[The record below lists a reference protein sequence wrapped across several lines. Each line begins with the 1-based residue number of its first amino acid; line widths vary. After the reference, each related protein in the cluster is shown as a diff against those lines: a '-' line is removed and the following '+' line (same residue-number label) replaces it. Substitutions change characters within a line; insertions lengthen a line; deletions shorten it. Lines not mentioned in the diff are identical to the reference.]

1 MMYYQHQL
9 PHHLILIIYVRAHW
23 QQYEFLITQLQ
34 HSRMWACSKMHRF
47 GTKWCTFVLSQAD
60 WTILWLQA
68 SVAWYYIHE
77 QEGSVRQGKTCWSG
91 TTWTSFSIFYTS
103 GAERRA
109 EAAWSHERRPTISR
123 ETKKPRNLVLLESA
137 HSPLYIT
144 ASSRGCLFARKQTIR
159 KRYSAQP
166 SSLELLSSHIV
177 LLSAVLPFLLQAP
190 RILCLLF
197 PLQDRTGCTCSVFSK
212 PRVGAKQGQ
221 RTHTITAKIHSKWRR
236 TKVISVLARFPH

>member
-34 HSRMWACSKMHRF
+34 HGRMWACSKMHRF
-47 GTKWCTFVLSQAD
+47 TTKWCTFVLSQAD
-60 WTILWLQA
+60 WIILWLQA

-91 TTWTSFSIFYTS
+91 TTWTSFSKILPEQRGELKQHGHMRDVLQSAEKPKTS
-103 GAERRA
+103 QFGPIRICTSTALHNSVFERLPLRM
-109 EAAWSHERRPTISR
+109 
-123 ETKKPRNLVLLESA
+123 ETNNHKKILSTTLLTWTTVIPHCVTECS
-137 HSPLYIT
+137 T
-144 ASSRGCLFARKQTIR
+144 
-159 KRYSAQP
+159 
-166 SSLELLSSHIV
+166 
-177 LLSAVLPFLLQAP
+177 LPYLLQAP

-197 PLQDRTGCTCSVFSK
+197 PLQDWTGCTCSVFSK

-221 RTHTITAKIHSKWRR
+221 RTHTITAKIYSKWRR
-236 TKVISVLARFPH
+236 TKVISALARFPH

>member
-1 MMYYQHQL
+1 MDADDIHDIVDNNKSIGSGNKQSSHLSTQKDVCSFTIPSGRFGIMMYYQHQL

-91 TTWTSFSIFYTS
+91 TTWTSFSKILPEQRGELKQRGHMRDVLQS
-103 GAERRA
+103 AEKPKNLA
-109 EAAWSHERRPTISR
+109 IWS
-123 ETKKPRNLVLLESA
+123 
-137 HSPLYIT
+137 
-144 ASSRGCLFARKQTIR
+144 C
-159 KRYSAQP
+159 
-166 SSLELLSSHIV
+166 
-177 LLSAVLPFLLQAP
+177 
-190 RILCLLF
+190 
-197 PLQDRTGCTCSVFSK
+197 
-212 PRVGAKQGQ
+212 
-221 RTHTITAKIHSKWRR
+221 
-236 TKVISVLARFPH
+236 